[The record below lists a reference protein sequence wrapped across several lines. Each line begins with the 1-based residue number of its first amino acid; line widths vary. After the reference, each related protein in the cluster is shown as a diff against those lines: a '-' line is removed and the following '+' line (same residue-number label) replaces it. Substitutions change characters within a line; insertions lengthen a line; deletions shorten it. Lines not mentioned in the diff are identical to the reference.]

1 MNNLTKLRSPC
12 LGIIAPANICTA
24 RLEKR
29 AFFMIPEDI
38 DGLIEKSE
46 DER

>member
-1 MNNLTKLRSPC
+1 MNNLTKLQESMLRNNCAGKDMHGPPRKAG
-12 LGIIAPANICTA
+12 LFYDPGGH
-24 RLEKR
+24 
-29 AFFMIPEDI
+29 